1 MSVRRRGSC
10 ALVRSCAMADASK
23 ILEVAK
29 KRYKRTVDAQSD
41 SKINQLDDRKFVAA
55 SPDNKWQWDNL
66 ALATRTTD
74 GSSTARPALTVNLMP
89 QHVYQVTNDQKQNR
103 PAGKV
108 LPVDDKADPKTA
120 EVFNGIIRHIEV
132 SSNADIAVDSACKSQ
147 VEEGEGFFR
156 IVAEYADTDSFDQ
169 ELKFKRI
176 KDPFAVKMDPDIQDP
191 TGSDAKFC
199 FIEEPMTKEEFEEAF
214 PDADPVSFSPGD
226 RPADLAAWFND
237 GKLIVAEYYRVEQD
251 EQDVCLWPDGQTT
264 TGKDA
269 RKPYDDAQI
278 KPVKE
283 RKAKVPVV
291 KWCRTNGFQILGEE
305 KVVPGDCIPVF
316 RVVGNEWFVEGKSIV
331 SGIVRNAKDPQRM
344 VNYWWSQEAELLAL
358 APKAPFVGYAGQF
371 EGFETKWK
379 QANVTNYPYLEAN
392 GILDST
398 GNAVLPLPQR
408 MPPPMPPSGIIEAKV
423 QALDAVK
430 QTTGQYDASL
440 GARSNETSG
449 KAILARQREGDVG
462 TYHYGANLALA
473 VRAYCKYL
481 VKVIPVYY
489 DRKRVARIIGE
500 DGEPSHATIDPQLA
514 DENGQPLA
522 YKKTK
527 TESGIE
533 EIYNPCVGKY
543 DVVASTGP
551 SYTTK
556 RQEAAEFMAQVLQG
570 NKELMQVMGDL
581 YFRMLDVPGVDEIAD
596 RLKRAVPPQLLGDE
610 GDEDDPR
617 VQQMN
622 QVIEQLT
629 QELHGAIDSLNSAE
643 TKIKEYDAETK
654 RISALAKYLTPDV
667 VAQIVGSSLLTSTDL
682 DQINSRIAPDHEMQ
696 NPIQPPQQPQPGN
709 GAIQ

>member
-1 MSVRRRGSC
+1 
-10 ALVRSCAMADASK
+10 MADKSK
-23 ILEVAK
+23 VLEVAK
-29 KRYKRTVDAQSD
+29 KRYKRTVDATSD
-41 SKINQLDDRKFVAA
+41 SRINQLDDRKFVAA

-74 GSSTARPALTVNLMP
+74 GSSSARPALTVNLMP

-132 SSNADIAVDSACKSQ
+132 SSNVDIALDSACKSQ

-176 KDPFAVKMDPDIQDP
+176 KDPFSVKMDPDIQDP
-191 TGSDAKFC
+191 TGADAKFC
-199 FIEEPMTKEEFEEAF
+199 FIETPMLKEEFEDAF
-214 PDADPVSFSPGD
+214 PDAEAVSWSPD
-226 RPADLAAWFND
+226 NRPADLNAWFND
-237 GKLIVAEYYRVEQD
+237 GKLIVAEYYRVEQE
-251 EQDVCLWPDGQTT
+251 EQPVCMWPDGQTT
-264 TGKDA
+264 TGADA
-269 RKPYDDAQI
+269 KKLYTDQGIEPT
-278 KPVKE
+278 KE
-283 RKAKVPVV
+283 RKAKVPIV

-305 KVVPGDCIPVF
+305 KIVPGDCIPVF
-316 RVVGNEWFVEGKSIV
+316 RVVGNEWFVEGKTVV

-358 APKAPFVGYAGQF
+358 APKAPFVGASGQF
-371 EGFETKWK
+371 EGFESKWRA
-379 QANVTNYPYLEAN
+379 ANSVNYPFLEYN
-392 GILDST
+392 MVIEDGIM
-398 GNAVLPLPQR
+398 APPPQR
-408 MPPPMPPSGIIEAKV
+408 MPPPLPPSGIIEAKV

-449 KAILARQREGDVG
+449 KAIMARQREGDVG
-462 TYHYGANLALA
+462 TFHYGANLALA

-481 VKVIPVYY
+481 VNVIPVYY

-500 DGEPSHATIDPQLA
+500 DGEPSHAQIDPGLVGEDGKPASYAKRQSEDGA
-514 DENGQPLA
+514 
-522 YKKTK
+522 
-527 TESGIE
+527 IE

-556 RQEAAEFMAQVLQG
+556 RQEAAEFMATVLQG
-570 NKELMQVMGDL
+570 NKELMSVIGDL
-581 YFRMLDVPGVDEIAD
+581 YFRMLDVPGVDDIAD

-610 GDEDDPR
+610 NGEQQDPK
-617 VQQMN
+617 VEQMG
-622 QVIEQLT
+622 QVIQQLT
-629 QELHGAIDSLNSAE
+629 QELHGAIDALQNTE

-667 VAQIVGSSLLTSTDL
+667 VAQIVGGSLLTSTDL
-682 DQINSRIAPDHEMQ
+682 DQINDRLHPQHEIIQGQAMQ
-696 NPIQPPQQPQPGN
+696 AQQQMQPQGVT
-709 GAIQ
+709 Q